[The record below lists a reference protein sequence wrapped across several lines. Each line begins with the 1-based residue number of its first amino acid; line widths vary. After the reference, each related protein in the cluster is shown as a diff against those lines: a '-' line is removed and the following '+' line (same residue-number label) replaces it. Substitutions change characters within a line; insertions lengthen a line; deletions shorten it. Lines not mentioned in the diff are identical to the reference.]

1 MGNEYTEAERL
12 MNLETRTENIEK
24 LLTRMDKKMDSWQT
38 SFVSKELLDEKLKAR
53 DREIERLDKE
63 FIRLDT
69 EKASHKNNLP
79 LWVAAIASAAA
90 LIVSMW
96 PHVK

>member
-24 LLTRMDKKMDSWQT
+24 LLTRMDKKMDTWQMN
-38 SFVSKELLDEKLKAR
+38 FVSKELLDEKLKAR
-53 DREIERLDKE
+53 DREIDRLDSEFERLDN
-63 FIRLDT
+63 
-69 EKASHKNNLP
+69 EKTTHKSALP
-79 LWVAAIASAAA
+79 LWVAAFFAGIS
-90 LIVSMW
+90 LIISMW